1 MFKMIMVRWM
11 AAFAMLLVVQA
22 LQADPAAANDKNA
35 CMVDCIQRGSSLQSC
50 SSQCNVVA
58 LDQRCLHDCISAGN
72 SGSACRQSCSY
83 TEPDALV
90 VPKSAQTNSHAQFS
104 SIVPAPPNMIVLPDA
119 PTPGGAAKSTV
130 PTGAANALMGP
141 STNYKCVS
149 ACRQLG
155 YGADYCS
162 QRCVQS
168 PLH

>member
-1 MFKMIMVRWM
+1 MTIVRWM
-11 AAFAMLLVVQA
+11 AAFAMLFA
-22 LQADPAAANDKNA
+22 LQAPQTEPAFAGDRSVCLA
-35 CMVDCIQRGSSLQSC
+35 DCVQRGSSLQSC
-50 SSQCNVVA
+50 SSQCNVTA
-58 LDQRCLHDCISAGN
+58 LDQRCLHDCISTGN

-83 TEPDALV
+83 TEPDALAA
-90 VPKSAQTNSHAQFS
+90 PKSAQANNHAQFS
-104 SIVPAPPNMIVLPDA
+104 SIVPAPPNLVVLPDA
-119 PTPGGAAKSTV
+119 PAAGG
-130 PTGAANALMGP
+130 TGQPATQAGASKPLMGP